1 MDAAEFDLSTFENI
15 WSEIYQQYDWLM
27 DADYLDKTNL
37 LKVENFNL
45 VGFFQSLGDYAL
57 HELTTGFTQ
66 FKSILIFLIIIALFQ
81 IIQSTFSTKYE

>member
-66 FKSILIFLIIIALFQ
+66 FKSIEYCFKTDLNGSIISTLHFL
-81 IIQSTFSTKYE
+81 S

>member
-45 VGFFQSLGDYAL
+45 VGFFHCGRYFPDAALIDYHYGGAL
-57 HELTTGFTQ
+57 E
-66 FKSILIFLIIIALFQ
+66 SDVI
-81 IIQSTFSTKYE
+81 